1 MMTKATFTF
10 HDEALKLLI
19 LYLRKQLFQIPIYK
33 NHLYSSKLCNMT
45 FSQAN
50 TSKKSWTSRK
60 NHLKNAF
67 SPKLADH
74 NLTSIF
80 NRRLHML
87 VFNETELQLFTTST
101 WLGEIYIT
109 NCFKSSEPG

>member
-1 MMTKATFTF
+1 
-10 HDEALKLLI
+10 
-19 LYLRKQLFQIPIYK
+19 
-33 NHLYSSKLCNMT
+33 MT

-67 SPKLADH
+67 SLKLADH

-80 NRRLHML
+80 NRRLQML
-87 VFNETELQLFTTST
+87 VFNETEL
-101 WLGEIYIT
+101 
-109 NCFKSSEPG
+109 